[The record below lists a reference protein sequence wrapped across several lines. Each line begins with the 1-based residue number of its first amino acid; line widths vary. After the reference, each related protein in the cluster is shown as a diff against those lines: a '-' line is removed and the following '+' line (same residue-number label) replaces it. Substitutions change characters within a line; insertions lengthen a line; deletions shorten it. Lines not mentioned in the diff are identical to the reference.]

1 MIEILQTAAI
11 ISIVAFA
18 TLCVLSGFVFLL
30 ALDKDRVAEDEKLVV
45 TFFFNYWSKK
55 NVVNSCKPKWVSLVL
70 IMRLLVLASL
80 CAIFLVAV
88 IASFK

>member
-18 TLCVLSGFVFLL
+18 ILCVLSGFVFLL
-30 ALDKDRVAEDEKLVV
+30 ALDKDRVVTDKKLV
-45 TFFFNYWSKK
+45 TSFFFNYWSKK
-55 NVVNSCKPKWVSLVL
+55 NVVNSCKPNWVSLVL
-70 IMRLLVLASL
+70 IMRLLVLISL
-80 CAIFLVAV
+80 CAIFSIAV